1 MSNNKLFISNN
12 QYLYFASKLKFQNER
27 FFYVIC
33 NFVTLN
39 NSKNNLLTAMKIIKC
54 TPEYASQIL
63 DIFNDAI
70 LNSTALYDYK
80 PWTMDTMKVWFETKA
95 QHGFPVIGIVND
107 DGMLMGFGSYGQ
119 FRMRPAYKYTI
130 ENSLYVHRDH
140 RGKGLG
146 KILLNEIISHAT
158 SQNFHSIIAVI
169 DASNEISLDLHRKA
183 GFTQVGVFREV
194 GYKFGR
200 WLDAAFLQLNLE
212 TPEMPEEG

>member
-80 PWTMDTMKVWFETKA
+80 PWTMDTMKVWFEAKA
-95 QHGFPVIGIVND
+95 QHNFPVIGIVD
-107 DGMLMGFGSYGQ
+107 DEGVLMGFGSYGQ

>member
-95 QHGFPVIGIVND
+95 QHNFPVIGIVD
-107 DGMLMGFGSYGQ
+107 DEGVLMGFGSYGQ

-200 WLDAAFLQLNLE
+200 WLDAAFLQLNLD
-212 TPEMPEEG
+212 TPAMPEEG

>member
-54 TPEYASQIL
+54 TPEYASQIH

-95 QHGFPVIGIVND
+95 QHNFPVIGIVD
-107 DGMLMGFGSYGQ
+107 DEGVLMGFGSYGQ

-200 WLDAAFLQLNLE
+200 WLDAAFLQLNLD
-212 TPEMPEEG
+212 TPATPEEG

>member
-95 QHGFPVIGIVND
+95 QHNFPVIGIVD
-107 DGMLMGFGSYGQ
+107 DEGVLMGFGSYGQ

-169 DASNEISLDLHRKA
+169 DASNEISIDLHRKA

>member
-95 QHGFPVIGIVND
+95 QHNFPVIGIVD
-107 DGMLMGFGSYGQ
+107 DEGVLMGFGSYGQ

-140 RGKGLG
+140 RGEGLG

>member
-95 QHGFPVIGIVND
+95 QHNFPVIGIVD
-107 DGMLMGFGSYGQ
+107 DEGVLMGFGSYGQ